1 MMHHFISLF
10 KAKRLE
16 IEGREMELLVFIIS
30 LEENRKKENQQLVNI
45 DGEEKAVGLE
55 AFL

>member
-45 DGEEKAVGLE
+45 DGEEKAVG
-55 AFL
+55 